1 MTLRRARWL
10 LAAQA
15 AALLFLASGCGDYQK
30 INDRSQIIGIGVD
43 PVPDKPDMLA
53 FTLQVPNLE
62 IPTPQSPSL
71 GTRGRQGGEAVPYKN
86 FYVEAT
92 SVQSAISRAQTM
104 YDKAFFLGNLETVV
118 FQTGLCERDLTRV
131 TEQLM
136 RDETIDKL
144 AYVVATRDSA
154 RSVLE
159 ARTNTPPATTI
170 EAMWYNDMPQR
181 GYSAPEK
188 LWQFWRDA
196 ELIGREPHV
205 PLVEAADDSIRIEG
219 TELYFGYQPVG
230 WLTPDDTV
238 FYNFLTGQV
247 RAISISIPDGNRS
260 FDIRIIRSRVHLR
273 EISTPQGMVL
283 CDDIHVRANLNS
295 TETMAQR
302 PLTNREVERYEDV
315 VERYLRDNC
324 VRVLRALQS
333 VQADTIGFGYRY
345 LIHHPERIY
354 EIRDHW
360 GDAFG
365 RARIRVT
372 VTCRISREGN
382 LL

>member
-1 MTLRRARWL
+1 MKKLCGRL
-10 LAAQA
+10 ILAAQA
-15 AALLFLASGCGDYQK
+15 AALLLFAGGCGDYQK

-53 FTLQVPNLE
+53 FTLQVPDLE
-62 IPTPQSPSL
+62 ATTSQSPSL
-71 GTRGRQGGEAVPYKN
+71 GTGGRQGGEAMPYKN

-92 SVQSAISRAQTM
+92 SVQSAVSRAQTM
-104 YDKAFFLGNLETVV
+104 YNKSFFLGNLETVV
-118 FQTGLCERDLTRV
+118 LQTGLSERDLTRV

-159 ARTNTPPATTI
+159 ARTHAPPATTI
-170 EAMWYNDMPQR
+170 EGMWYNDMPQR

-196 ELIGREPHV
+196 ELVGREPHA
-205 PLVEAADDSIRIEG
+205 PLVEATDDSIRLVG

-230 WLTPDDTV
+230 WLSPDDTL
-238 FYNFLTGQV
+238 FYNFLAGQV
-247 RAISISIPDGNRS
+247 RDISISVPDGARTL
-260 FDIRIIRSRVHLR
+260 DIRVVRSRVHLAEDWKGKR
-273 EISTPQGMVL
+273 AVL
-283 CDDIHVRANLNS
+283 WDDIRVRANLNS

-302 PLTNREVERYEDV
+302 PLTNREVERYEDI
-315 VERYLRDNC
+315 VEHYVRDQC
-324 VRVLRALQS
+324 LRVLRAMQS
-333 VQADTIGFGYRY
+333 VQADAIGFGYRY
-345 LIHHPERIY
+345 LIRHPERLFD
-354 EIRDHW
+354 IRDHW

-365 RARIRVT
+365 NADVHIQVS
-372 VTCRISREGN
+372 CRISREGN

>member
-1 MTLRRARWL
+1 MRMRRARWL
-10 LAAQA
+10 VAAQT
-15 AALLFLASGCGDYQK
+15 AALLFLATGCGDYQK

-53 FTLQVPNLE
+53 STLQVPNLE
-62 IPTPQSPSL
+62 IATQQSPGL
-71 GTRGRQGGEAVPYKN
+71 GTGGRQGGEAVPYKN

-104 YDKAFFLGNLETVV
+104 YDKSFFLGNLETVV
-118 FQTGLCERDLTRV
+118 FQTGLSERDLTRV

-159 ARTNTPPATTI
+159 ARTNAPPATTI

-205 PLVEAADDSIRIEG
+205 PLVEAADDSIRVGG

-230 WLTPDDTV
+230 WLTQDDTV
-238 FYNFLTGQV
+238 FYNLLMGQV
-247 RAISISIPDGNRS
+247 RAISISIPDGQRS
-260 FDIRIIRSRVHLR
+260 FDIRVVRSRVHLR
-273 EISTPQGMVL
+273 EIPGPHGMVL
-283 CDDIHVRANLNS
+283 ADEIHVRANLNS

-315 VERYLRDNC
+315 VERYLQANC
-324 VRVLRALQS
+324 LRVFHALQS
-333 VQADTIGFGYRY
+333 VQADAIGFGYRY
-345 LIHHPERIY
+345 LIRHPERID
-354 EIRDHW
+354 EIRDRW
-360 GDAFG
+360 GDEFG
-365 RARIRVT
+365 RAHVRVT
-372 VTCRISREGN
+372 VKCRISREGN
-382 LL
+382 LI

>member
-1 MTLRRARWL
+1 MSFRGARWL
-10 LAAQA
+10 VAAQA
-15 AALLFLASGCGDYQK
+15 AALLFLAGGCGDYQK

-62 IPTPQSPSL
+62 IATQQSPGL
-71 GTRGRQGGEAVPYKN
+71 GTGGRQGGEAVPYKN

-92 SVQSAISRAQTM
+92 SVQSAVSRAQTM
-104 YDKAFFLGNLETVV
+104 YDKSFFLGNLETVV
-118 FQTGLCERDLTRV
+118 FQTGLSERDLTRV

-159 ARTNTPPATTI
+159 ARTNAPPATTI
-170 EAMWYNDMPQR
+170 EAMWYNDMPQH

-196 ELIGREPHV
+196 ELIGREPHA
-205 PLVEAADDSIRIEG
+205 PLVEATDDSIRMDG

-238 FYNFLTGQV
+238 FYNFLAGQV
-247 RAISISIPDGNRS
+247 RAISISIPDGRRT
-260 FDIRIIRSRVHLR
+260 FDVRIVRSRVHLR
-273 EISTPQGMVL
+273 EVPTKDGMVL
-283 CDDIHVRANLNS
+283 WDDIQVRANLNS

-315 VERYLRDNC
+315 VERYLHDNC
-324 VRVLRALQS
+324 VRVFRALQS
-333 VQADTIGFGYRY
+333 VQADAVGFGYRY

-354 EIRDHW
+354 EIRDRW
-360 GDAFG
+360 GDEFG
-365 RARIRVT
+365 HARIHVT
-372 VTCRISREGN
+372 VRCRISREGN
-382 LL
+382 IL

>member
-1 MTLRRARWL
+1 MTIRRTRWL
-10 LAAQA
+10 VAAQA
-15 AALLFLASGCGDYQK
+15 AMLLVLASGCGDYQK

-43 PVPDKPDMLA
+43 PVPGKPDLLA
-53 FTLQVPNLE
+53 FTLQVPDLE
-62 IPTPQSPSL
+62 LATQQSSSL
-71 GTRGRQGGEAVPYKN
+71 GTGGRQGGESVPYKN

-92 SVQSAISRAQTM
+92 SVQSAVSRAQTM

-118 FQTGLCERDLTRV
+118 FQTGLSERDLTRV

-159 ARTNTPPATTI
+159 ARTNAPPATAI
-170 EAMWYNDMPQR
+170 EAMWYNGMPQR

-205 PLVEAADDSIRIEG
+205 PLVEATDDSIRIEG
-219 TELYFGYQPVG
+219 TEVYFGYQPVG

-238 FYNFLTGQV
+238 FYNFLMGQV

-260 FDIRIIRSRVHLR
+260 FDVRIVRSRAHLR
-273 EISTPQGMVL
+273 EVPTPQGMVL
-283 CDDIHVRANLNS
+283 LDDIHVRANLNA

-315 VERYLRDNC
+315 VERYLQANC
-324 VRVLRALQS
+324 ARVLRALQS
-333 VQADTIGFGYRY
+333 VQADTLGFGYRY

-360 GDAFG
+360 GEAFG

-372 VTCRISREGN
+372 VKCRISREGN